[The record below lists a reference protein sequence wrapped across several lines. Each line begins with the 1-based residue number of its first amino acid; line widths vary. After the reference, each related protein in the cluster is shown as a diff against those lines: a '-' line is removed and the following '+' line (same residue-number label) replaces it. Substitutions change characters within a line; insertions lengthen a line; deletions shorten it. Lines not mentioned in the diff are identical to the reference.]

1 MEDSPA
7 SKDIE
12 FNKSS
17 VTPNDDVL
25 PQNDDVIISGPST
38 STLSVDQSSG
48 TVEIDLD
55 TSKSGH
61 FFNEDSDVKTSGAV
75 KEDVVS
81 QIDDLVIAFSTSFT
95 LSDDPCS
102 GHGKESSFGQLGT
115 VEAGVDKLTSG
126 HAESDM
132 EDVGVKSSSSCDDS
146 VLSQSD
152 DTQVVTSFEQSET
165 VETSVDKLIS
175 GQTEETAV
183 EDIKV
188 KSFCA
193 ANDDILSQ
201 SDDLKVDKTFEQL
214 GTTETGVDE
223 TTSGQIEETAMEDI
237 EAKSS
242 GSANDNILS
251 QSDELRVDT
260 EQLGTIE
267 TGVDKSTSGQIE
279 ESAVDTVVKRF
290 GSANDCVLSERD
302 DLQVGTSF
310 ELLRMVA
317 IDLDKLTIGQIEES
331 AVEVIDAK
339 RSRSDTDS
347 DLCQSD
353 GLQIDSS
360 FEQSGPAETY
370 ADKLTSEHKQNTL
383 KDIEGKRSDTTNDC
397 VLTKS
402 DDLQIDASPEL
413 SGTVEI
419 DVDKSTSEHIK
430 ESAVKN
436 IEVKRSGTVN
446 DVVLSQNEELQIDA
460 SLEQLGT
467 IEIDVDKSTSGQI
480 EESVVK
486 DIGVKISGAS
496 IHGLYQSNDLLIDPS
511 LEQLG
516 TVEVDV
522 NNSTSAQADEDDVND
537 AEVKRSSATDAVML
551 PQSDD
556 LLIAVSTSSVL
567 ANVHYS
573 GPGNGTCFEYLGTV
587 NTDADKSIND
597 QLEESDMK
605 DIEVTRPGAVNDS
618 VLSPNDD
625 LITVSSAF
633 ILTGDCS
640 SGLGNGTIHE
650 QSGTVEID
658 VNKSTTEQIEKCAP
672 NDDLLSQSDDILVAA
687 SFSTLADDRSSGLG
701 SDACFEQVGTVEAH
715 VSNTTSD
722 CVEEMA
728 EMVKTSEPVKS
739 GKNAKFNLRK
749 SLAWDSAFFTSD
761 GVLDADE
768 LSTMIDRGE
777 KGVKY
782 QLPGIEEEVYR
793 SMDSISTLESDNLS
807 LECLEAELFED
818 IRASIQKSTRASN
831 PINSSIKV
839 SPGNGDTHPNVGSS
853 SKVDHESG
861 KRLKPVARF
870 KDNGSKVPQPKI
882 TRVNSTSTLTKRAL
896 STNVAKKD
904 HDILKQAH
912 VTQKG
917 TKAAKTTQGPKVTEV
932 IGPRRGVPKPLPSSK
947 PSSLGSKTEPTR
959 PSSSCSNSSSC
970 SSGADVKTSVDL
982 SRKKVEPKTG
992 KLTARS
998 VPQTSSRIITKTK
1011 APAPANSRLPSRF
1024 VSSKLSSRI
1033 PSASSASECSSKSS
1047 SSTSTIN
1054 RKSTP
1059 RDSTDTLVSYRSSVE
1074 SASSIHSTDQNS
1086 NQNGN
1091 QAVVVPP
1098 SQSGALSRPPSVQ
1111 PTGLRM
1117 PSPKI
1122 GFFDGGKLGV
1132 RTPTGAIQSQSG
1144 LPTGPTNSNGVKDV
1158 NLPQSKTASAHTTM
1172 KQNKQSNFGNKLS
1185 CKTNTLGNDQLTISN
1200 SSSEVRSLVAGKVNK
1215 VDKSV
1220 TESSRAPFAVKNSI
1234 YDK

>member
-640 SGLGNGTIHE
+640 S
-650 QSGTVEID
+650 
-658 VNKSTTEQIEKCAP
+658 A
-672 NDDLLSQSDDILVAA
+672 
-687 SFSTLADDRSSGLG
+687 
-701 SDACFEQVGTVEAH
+701 
-715 VSNTTSD
+715 
-722 CVEEMA
+722 
-728 EMVKTSEPVKS
+728 
-739 GKNAKFNLRK
+739 
-749 SLAWDSAFFTSD
+749 
-761 GVLDADE
+761 
-768 LSTMIDRGE
+768 
-777 KGVKY
+777 
-782 QLPGIEEEVYR
+782 
-793 SMDSISTLESDNLS
+793 
-807 LECLEAELFED
+807 
-818 IRASIQKSTRASN
+818 
-831 PINSSIKV
+831 
-839 SPGNGDTHPNVGSS
+839 